1 MKTSVRFDR
10 GDLTLNV
17 VLPDAPIVALTG
29 PNGAG
34 KSTVLRCLAG
44 LEPASSVVRHGPLP
58 GSVGYLPQRTSLFP
72 AMSLRDN
79 VASSLRFSGVGRVES
94 RQRAEALLAEFEIGE
109 LARRRPHE
117 VSGGQRQRAGLA
129 RAIAA
134 IPDLLLLDEPFVAI
148 DVAARR
154 SMRTRLV
161 QHLAASGSSCVF
173 ATHDDADVEA
183 MGAVRVELA

>member
-1 MKTSVRFDR
+1 MSCCQ
-10 GDLTLNV
+10 TLQSWRSR
-17 VLPDAPIVALTG
+17 ART
-29 PNGAG
+29 
-34 KSTVLRCLAG
+34 
-44 LEPASSVVRHGPLP
+44 EP
-58 GSVGYLPQRTSLFP
+58 GSRPCCAVWQASNQRAQSYAMGHCQGVSAIFHNAPRCSLPCRSATTLPRRCGSAEL
-72 AMSLRDN
+72 AE
-79 VASSLRFSGVGRVES
+79 SSLVNALKR
-94 RQRAEALLAEFEIGE
+94 LLAEFEIGE